1 MQSTVPTSMR
11 VAAIDRFGGPEEL
24 RTQTVPVPELGPRD
38 VLIRVEFAGV
48 GAWDTGERE
57 GLYAALFE
65 QLHGTPP
72 NFPYVIG
79 FDGAGTVA
87 AVGDEVTR
95 FAVGD
100 AVYGDRHHK
109 PKGGFYAEYVAIDV
123 DRVHPIPAGLGMEEA
138 GAMPVDGITAL
149 IGLDESLAL
158 QAGESVMIFG
168 ASGGLGHFAV
178 QLAKRMGARVFAVAS
193 GADGVAFVER
203 LGADRVVDGRADDV
217 VEAALGFAPDGLD
230 AALLTAGGA
239 PAEKALQVLRQG
251 GRVAYPRGVQP
262 EPEVDP
268 SLPLTRFIGDDPTPD
283 QIAKLDRLIGEAPF
297 EVHIA
302 QTFTLEQAAHA
313 QLALAE
319 HYLGKLVLKV

>member
-11 VAAIDRFGGPEEL
+11 AAAIDRFGGLDEL
-24 RTQTVPVPELGPRD
+24 RTQTVPVPEVGPRD

-57 GLYAALFE
+57 GRYAALFE
-65 QLHGTPP
+65 QEHGTPP
-72 NFPYVIG
+72 TFPYVIG

-87 AVGDEVTR
+87 AVGDDVTR
-95 FAVGD
+95 FAIGD
-100 AVYGDRHHK
+100 AVYGDHHLN
-109 PKGGFYAEYVAIDV
+109 PKGGFYAEYAAIDV
-123 DRVHPIPAGLGMEEA
+123 DRVHPVPAGLSMEEA

-158 QAGESVMIFG
+158 HAGESIMIFG
-168 ASGGLGHFAV
+168 ASGGLGHLAV

-203 LGADRVVDGRADDV
+203 LGADHVVDGRSDDV
-217 VEAALGFAPDGLD
+217 LDGASRFAPDGLD

-239 PAEKALQVLRQG
+239 PAEEALRVLRKG

-268 SLPLTRFIGDDPTPD
+268 SLRLTRFIGDDPTPD
-283 QIAKLDRLIGEAPF
+283 QFAKLDRLISEAPF

-302 QTFTLEQAAHA
+302 QTFTLEQAADA
-313 QLALAE
+313 QRALAT